1 MRLFFTKRFMAAAV
15 CAAALTSI
23 IPAVPVYAGARTQQ
37 SSNSRN
43 EKMRKAAEQVQKAFE
58 KRI

>member
-43 EKMRKAAEQVQKAFE
+43 EKMRKAAGAGTES
-58 KRI
+58 I